1 MKMIVATFME
11 NKIEKFKFNTCI
23 VLLLA
28 SSQPK
33 EYIDYDARQEKYE
46 RFLNHLCELNMMH
59 DFSFFLLAL

>member
-1 MKMIVATFME
+1 MKMIVASSME

-28 SSQPK
+28 SSPK
-33 EYIDYDARQEKYE
+33 AKRIYYDARQEKYK